1 MTRLSFLLLAG
12 ALLLSAPVAQ
22 ADQVSALAAVR
33 SQPKVVDVSADTQ
46 GNLYVLVKA
55 ENISWPQYAAY
66 LCKVVAPHQARIFRV
81 RVIEL
86 TKAIRTQPP
95 AKWDRMGEAACAG

>member
-1 MTRLSFLLLAG
+1 MKRACILFAAALLA
-12 ALLLSAPVAQ
+12 LAPAAR
-22 ADQVSALAAVR
+22 ADQATALAAVR
-33 SQPKVVDVSADTQ
+33 AQPKVVDVSADTQ
-46 GNLYVLVKA
+46 GNMYVLVKA
-55 ENISWPQYAAY
+55 ENIAWPQYAAY

-95 AKWDRMGEAACAG
+95 AKWARLGEAACGG